1 MPNAL
6 RALSKLLP
14 LGWALVAGASLA
26 DTGGY
31 QIEERAGPFEHPWS
45 FCFLPD
51 GDLLLT
57 ERPGTL
63 LRIAANS
70 RSATRIEGV
79 PETYFAGQGG
89 FLDVVIDPGFRDNG
103 LVYLS
108 YADGDRKNN
117 RTAVFRGRLDGDT
130 LVDGAV
136 ILKAAADKSTAH
148 HYGGRMVFLEDG
160 TLLLTVGDGF
170 DRRKDAQNLDSHF
183 GKLLRMNRDGSA
195 PQDNP
200 FADRGGAAAL
210 ILSYGHRNPQGLAVD
225 AESGMLW
232 QHEHGPLGGDEVNL
246 IAAGENY
253 GWPAATRGR
262 DYTGASVSPYVSL
275 DGMQDP
281 KTGWTPSIA
290 PAGLALYR
298 GDLFPAWRGSLFV
311 AALKSRDVRR
321 LTVVDD
327 TVTAEESLFSDLGE
341 RIRDV
346 REGPDGA
353 LYLLTDGA
361 DGRLLRVTPK
371 PAGTTDRAD

>member
-6 RALSKLLP
+6 HALLKLLP
-14 LGWALVAGASLA
+14 LCWVFAAGAALA
-26 DTGGY
+26 ETGGY
-31 QIEERAGPFEHPWS
+31 EIEERAGPFEHPWS
-45 FCFLPD
+45 FCFLPN
-51 GDLLLT
+51 GNLLLT
-57 ERPGTL
+57 ERPGSL
-63 LRIAANS
+63 LHIDADAG
-70 RSATRIEGV
+70 SATVIEGV
-79 PETYFAGQGG
+79 PTTYFAGQGG
-89 FLDVVIDPGFRDNG
+89 FLDVVIDPEFEDNN

-108 YADGDRKNN
+108 YADGDRKSN
-117 RTAVFRGRLDGDT
+117 RTAVFRGRLDGNA
-130 LVDGAV
+130 LVDGKV
-136 ILKAAADKSTAH
+136 ILAAAADKSTAH
-148 HYGGRMVFLEDG
+148 HYGGRMAFLEDG

-170 DRRKDAQNLDSHF
+170 DRRVEAQNLDSHF

-195 PQDNP
+195 PSDNP
-200 FADRGGAAAL
+200 FADRSGPAAL

-253 GWPAATRGR
+253 GWPAATHGR

-290 PAGLALYR
+290 PAGLALYQ
-298 GDLFPAWRGSLFV
+298 GSLFPAWRGSLFV

-327 TVTAEESLFSDLGE
+327 TVTAEESLFSELGE

-346 REGPDGA
+346 RVGPDGA

-361 DGRLLRVTPK
+361 DGRLLRVSPER
-371 PAGTTDRAD
+371 PADDLVD